1 MKAGREQWLDGLK
14 GFAILLVILGHVL
27 SGYIDGNY
35 FPDMYWKFYWLRSWI
50 YSFHMPLFF
59 LISGFTFTLAY
70 VKGGVLRKNAF
81 HRQMLSLFW
90 LYTLFALVQ
99 WVVKQVAYDW
109 VNTAYT
115 GETLLRMYIE
125 PLGNFWYLY
134 VLFVFYAL
142 GALTRFYQRSPIWLL
157 LLGAVSIVVVDLGLD
172 DSNLT
177 LYRICYHGFF
187 FFLGSVLCRKRELI
201 ESKNLM
207 GFCIMFL
214 ISNAVFYYTVYMRYW
229 LANWKLLIAVTT
241 CFFNLSLFYRWKALG
256 KVRLFRIC
264 GKYCLELYLLH
275 TFFTAG
281 LRGVLPLLGVETPW
295 LSVTVNFLLSTA
307 ISLGLAALAA
317 RAPFCDVI
325 FHPVRFFDRIKAK
338 KQIENHD

>member
-1 MKAGREQWLDGLK
+1 MKVGREEWLDSLK
-14 GFAILLVILGHVL
+14 GFAILLVILGHVV

-35 FPDMYWKFYWLRSWI
+35 FPEMYWKFYWLRSWI

-59 LISGFTFTLAY
+59 LVSGFTFTLAY
-70 VKGGVLRKNAF
+70 VKGGTLRKNAF
-81 HRQMLSLFW
+81 LRQMFSLFW

-115 GETLLRMYIE
+115 EEMLLRMYIE

-134 VLFVFYAL
+134 VMFVFYAL
-142 GALTRFYQRSPIWLL
+142 GALTRFYNKSPIWLL
-157 LLGAVSIVVVDLGLD
+157 LLGAVSIVVVDAGLD

-177 LYRICYHGFF
+177 LYRICYHGVF
-187 FFLGSVLCRKRELI
+187 FFLGSVLCRHREILR
-201 ESKNLM
+201 SKNLM
-207 GFCIMFL
+207 GLCTMFL
-214 ISNAVFYYTVYMRYW
+214 LSNAVFYYVAYMRFW
-229 LANWKLLIAVTT
+229 LPNWKLFIAAAT
-241 CFFNLSLFYRWKALG
+241 CFFNLALFYRWEALG
-256 KVRLFRIC
+256 RLRLFRIC

-295 LSVTVNFLLSTA
+295 LSVAVNFLLSTT
-307 ISLGLAALAA
+307 ICLTLSFLVSK
-317 RAPFCDVI
+317 APCCDLI
-325 FHPVRFFDRIKAK
+325 FHPVRFFDRVNRRR
-338 KQIENHD
+338 IENHD